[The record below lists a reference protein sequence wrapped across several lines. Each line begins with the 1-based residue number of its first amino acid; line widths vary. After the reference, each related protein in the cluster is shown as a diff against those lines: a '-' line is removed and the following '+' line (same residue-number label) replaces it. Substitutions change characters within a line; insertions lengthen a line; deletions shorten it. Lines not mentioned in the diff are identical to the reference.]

1 MCALGSPST
10 LTSQLSFT
18 ELTHVDLI
26 RQALLVSP
34 ATFSL
39 RKLILS
45 GLLVGYGDLASLF
58 EAFASLPVDQ
68 RRQIATIRIASM
80 GLGRHSVVT
89 STGRGTPRT
98 LQDGLDP
105 KSFGRLTTA
114 LAALDG
120 LRKLSLAG
128 NPLTAPSRDESAIA
142 DFIRRVGRRC
152 VWLDLSKAA
161 IRRRDLEPLFP
172 SFDPADAASDV
183 TDLPPS
189 ETSRLETLVLD
200 ETRVGDEHCAAIASC
215 AHLEALHLASSV
227 VTENGLAVILSACPQ
242 LRTLDLT
249 QCRGI
254 ALRRRRDIFAAF
266 DEGELGGSDTELVS
280 LQ

>member
-1 MCALGSPST
+1 M
-10 LTSQLSFT
+10 
-18 ELTHVDLI
+18 I
-26 RQALLVSP
+26 RQALLTTP
-34 ATFSL
+34 ATFGL

-45 GLLVGYGDLASLF
+45 GLLVGYVDLASLF
-58 EAFASLPVDQ
+58 EAFADLPPEQ

-80 GLGRHSVVT
+80 GLGRHSVVS

-142 DFIRRVGRRC
+142 AFIRRVGRRC
-152 VWLDLSKAA
+152 TWLDLSKAA

-172 SFDPADAASDV
+172 SFDEADAQEVS
-183 TDLPPS
+183 DLPPY
-189 ETSRLETLVLD
+189 EVSRLETLILD
-200 ETRVGDEHCAAIASC
+200 DTRVGDDHCAAIASC

-227 VTENGLAVILSACPQ
+227 VTENGLAVVLESCPE

-254 ALRRRRDIFAAF
+254 ALRHRRDIFAAF
-266 DEGELGGSDTELVS
+266 DDGELGGSDTELVS